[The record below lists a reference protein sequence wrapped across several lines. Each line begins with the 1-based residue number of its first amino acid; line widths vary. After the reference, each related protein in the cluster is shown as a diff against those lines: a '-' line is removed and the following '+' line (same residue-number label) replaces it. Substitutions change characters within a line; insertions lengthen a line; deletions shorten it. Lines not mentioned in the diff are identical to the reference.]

1 MSWWFH
7 LLVRR
12 VEALKERALLACLVL
27 VICALGL
34 GLATHGW
41 PVIALIG
48 LCVAAAGFISVQP
61 VFWTFPTER
70 LAGAAAAGGIAL
82 INSIGNLGGFV
93 APSLREWVER
103 VTGSTNSGLFVLMGV
118 TCLAA
123 LAMSCLSAKTQA

>member
-1 MSWWFH
+1 M
-7 LLVRR
+7 
-12 VEALKERALLACLVL
+12 
-27 VICALGL
+27 GL
-34 GLATHGW
+34 GLATHAW
-41 PVIALIG
+41 AVVALIG

-82 INSIGNLGGFV
+82 INSIGNLGGFF

-103 VTGSTNSGLFVLMGV
+103 VTGSSNSGLLVLMGV

-123 LAMSCLSAKTQA
+123 LAMVFLSDKKPEIEV